1 MLRCKIFEAPDA
13 ETLEKKINAWLTEQ
27 SEVELVQV
35 NQSESAVADGDG
47 DLCGNT
53 TISVFY
59 R

>member
-13 ETLEKKINAWLTEQ
+13 ETLEAKINQWLTEH

-53 TISVFY
+53 TVSIFY

>member
-13 ETLEKKINAWLTEQ
+13 ETLEKKINDWLTEYG
-27 SEVELVQV
+27 EVELIQI

>member
-13 ETLEKKINAWLTEQ
+13 ETLEKKINAWLAEQ